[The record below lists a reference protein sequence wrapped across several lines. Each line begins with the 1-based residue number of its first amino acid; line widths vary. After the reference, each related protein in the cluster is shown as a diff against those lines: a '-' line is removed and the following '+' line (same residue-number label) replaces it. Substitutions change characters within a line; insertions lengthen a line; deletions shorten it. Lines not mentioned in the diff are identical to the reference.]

1 MRRFNLSIMDS
12 YILREFII
20 PFTFCVAM
28 FSCVGVAIATISDLS
43 HRIIESNLP
52 LFSALQVFILKFP
65 EYVGYALPFS
75 VLLTS
80 LLTYSRLSKD
90 SELIALQSSGIS
102 LYRII
107 APTIVASLVITLV
120 TFAFNE
126 LIIPPS
132 NYRATS
138 ILAGDSGIVNKYT
151 VQQDIFYP
159 QYEEVITPD
168 GKVKRELKSLFY
180 AQEFDGRE
188 MQNITV
194 IETNNHQ
201 LEKITVSESGNWNN
215 NEDEW
220 DFSNGVIYDIK
231 MNLSQI
237 SSNFFQHKK
246 IPLPKTPLEL
256 ASKSRSPYEMNIR
269 ESFEY
274 IEILEQVGNQK
285 SILMYRVRTAQK
297 ISFPFICII
306 FAMIGSAIGAKFN
319 QNNKGT
325 SFGLTVLIVFGYYL
339 TSFFIGSLGLIDV
352 LSPTMAAWLPNFIC
366 FGVGVYLLTKS

>member
-1 MRRFNLSIMDS
+1 MDS

-52 LFSALQVFILKFP
+52 LISALQVFILKFP
-65 EYVGYALPFS
+65 EYIGYALPFS

-102 LYRII
+102 IYRLI
-107 APTIVASLVITLV
+107 APTIALSIVITFV

-132 NYRATS
+132 NYLATS
-138 ILAGDSGIVNKYT
+138 ILAGDSGVVSRYS

-159 QYEEVITPD
+159 QYEEIVTPD
-168 GKVKRELKSLFY
+168 GEVKRELKSLFY
-180 AQEFDGRE
+180 AQEFDGQE

-194 IETNNHQ
+194 IETSNHQ
-201 LEKITVSESGNWNN
+201 LETITVSETGNWNS
-215 NEDEW
+215 NEDKW
-220 DFSNGVIYDIK
+220 DFSNGVIYHIK

-237 SSNFFQHKK
+237 STNFFQHKR

-269 ESFEY
+269 ESLEY
-274 IEILEQVGNQK
+274 IEILEQVGNQR

-306 FAMIGSAIGAKFN
+306 FAIIGSAIGTKFS

-325 SFGLTVLIVFGYYL
+325 SFGLTILIVFGYYL

-366 FGVGVYLLTKS
+366 FGVGVYLLVKP